1 MSEQQSTDGS
11 AGDADYGAIGTGYS
25 TYRRPDPRIAQ
36 ALHRALGDART
47 VVNVGAGA
55 GSYESTAFETT
66 AVEPSRSMREQRPAA
81 LPPAVDAAAE
91 QLPFGDGAFDA
102 AMSTFSVH
110 QWSDLEAGLTEMR
123 RVTRGPVVLLTCD
136 PARVRDFW
144 LYEYAPLVLDTEAR
158 RYPSIDRITGILGGH
173 ATVEP
178 VPVPAD
184 CTDGFNEA
192 YYARPERLLDPA
204 ARQACSAWSFV
215 EPSVREQ
222 YTDRL
227 RHALD
232 SGLWDER
239 HGHLRRQP
247 AFDGSLV
254 LVRATP

>member
-66 AVEPSRSMREQRPAA
+66 AVEPSQSMREQRPAA

-144 LYEYAPLVLDTEAR
+144 QY
-158 RYPSIDRITGILGGH
+158 
-173 ATVEP
+173 
-178 VPVPAD
+178 VPI
-184 CTDGFNEA
+184 
-192 YYARPERLLDPA
+192 
-204 ARQACSAWSFV
+204 
-215 EPSVREQ
+215 
-222 YTDRL
+222 
-227 RHALD
+227 
-232 SGLWDER
+232 
-239 HGHLRRQP
+239 
-247 AFDGSLV
+247 
-254 LVRATP
+254 

>member
-1 MSEQQSTDGS
+1 M
-11 AGDADYGAIGTGYS
+11 
-25 TYRRPDPRIAQ
+25 
-36 ALHRALGDART
+36 
-47 VVNVGAGA
+47 
-55 GSYESTAFETT
+55 
-66 AVEPSRSMREQRPAA
+66 
-81 LPPAVDAAAE
+81 
-91 QLPFGDGAFDA
+91 
-102 AMSTFSVH
+102 
-110 QWSDLEAGLTEMR
+110 
-123 RVTRGPVVLLTCD
+123 
-136 PARVRDFW
+136 
-144 LYEYAPLVLDTEAR
+144 
-158 RYPSIDRITGILGGH
+158 
-173 ATVEP
+173 EP